1 MRHPLPLALTLALLV
16 GSVPAL
22 PCTVVYY
29 ADEETALAGNNEDF
43 FFPYTQ
49 ATFFPPEAGK
59 HGGVYFGYQARH
71 GVEFGAYQGG
81 VNDQGLFFDGLATD
95 SVPVT
100 RSQDKPSYAG
110 NLLEKMLET
119 AAAMEEESAKDYNK
133 WANECSQNADAMSK
147 QLFEELVA
155 DEERHYDQYD
165 TELDNLARF
174 GKDYLALQSIER
186 SKTRGA
192 GGGAAG

>member
-49 ATFFPPEAGK
+49 ATFFPPEEGK

-81 VNDQGLFFDGLATD
+81 VNDQGLFMIDFWNSAHLSCGCMA
-95 SVPVT
+95 
-100 RSQDKPSYAG
+100 AG
-110 NLLEKMLET
+110 
-119 AAAMEEESAKDYNK
+119 
-133 WANECSQNADAMSK
+133 
-147 QLFEELVA
+147 
-155 DEERHYDQYD
+155 R
-165 TELDNLARF
+165 
-174 GKDYLALQSIER
+174 
-186 SKTRGA
+186 A
-192 GGGAAG
+192 GGYIYVNWNGDVTPCVFVPSESISVTAPVIVRSEIASKVTVAFCPASSAGASTSLTSTRTASGSDSGQKKKS